1 MCNLNALQQ
10 KIFDRTKE
18 GDTIAKFLVDTMQ
31 GETPG
36 VKVNHRLE
44 AAKHLIKFGFRDTD
58 CETTSDR
65 LSRAGGNPAH
75 LHSSRDGASCLSRAG
90 GNPEGQGEDE
100 TPVQSPLSPGERA
113 RVRGEEIAA
122 PVTHLDILNYE
133 IAHLIRHE
141 TAEGHTV
148 VEFLIHIM
156 SGRDRPFTPKKFCI
170 KPADRMAA
178 ARELLRRGF
187 GELGSRRRQSDNND
201 EANAYDTL
209 HTDLAKR
216 MREYSERG
224 TDTVRF
230 LLEVMSDPEPE
241 EEFTIHHR
249 MSAAQELLR
258 RGWDTNYD
266 NIKPEHLQ
274 DYWQDKES
282 PRLSIGQKK
291 TQAGLSTS
299 IDDYDNYDDTDYEA
313 IAKEIREE
321 EDRDVN
327 SKPLRFQATVPSSRH
342 SSENRNLEDRQA
354 ASPATKLPLPQGEGW
369 GEGNAVSQKTPS
381 PSTGEGW
388 DGGEESHESLTSK
401 SDKTPSTLTL
411 PKSLPQSESE
421 NEPADRNS
429 IIKEFR
435 EAMDKGDERA
445 ALRAEAKYRR
455 IDVKPE
461 KNIYDYGPNDPDPT
475 VDYYFEPLTSRRT
488 GKVRRRRQTRA
499 RPDRRRNRGLLKHA
513 PPRGKSDPLAQLTE
527 AAAAHNTPILPNPL
541 AGKRK
546 NPTIRSP

>member
-1 MCNLNALQQ
+1 MCIPTKLQQ
-10 KIFDRTKE
+10 NIISFTKDGE
-18 GDTIAKFLVDTMQ
+18 RIARFLTETMQ

-44 AAKHLIKFGFRDTD
+44 AAKHLIRYGFPDTE

-65 LSRAGGNPAH
+65 LSRAGGNP
-75 LHSSRDGASCLSRAG
+75 
-90 GNPEGQGEDE
+90 EGQGEGTK
-100 TPVQSPLSPGERA
+100 TPSPSMAEGWDGREDSSSS
-113 RVRGEEIAA
+113 ISA
-122 PVTHLDILNYE
+122 PVTHLDILNYQ

-141 TAEGHTV
+141 TAEGHTIV
-148 VEFLIHIM
+148 NFLVDTM
-156 SGRDRPFTPKKFCI
+156 TGKDRPFTPKKFRI

-187 GELGSRRRQSDNND
+187 GDLGPRRKPSDATD
-201 EANAYDTL
+201 EANAYDSL
-209 HTDLAKR
+209 HTDLARR

-230 LLEVMSDPEPE
+230 LLEVMSDPNPE

-266 NIKPEHLQ
+266 QIKPDHLT

-282 PRLSIGQKK
+282 TRLSIGQKK

-321 EDRDVN
+321 EDRDDN
-327 SKPLRFQATVPSSRH
+327 SKPLRFQETVPSSRH
-342 SSENRNLEDRQA
+342 SSESRNLEDRQA
-354 ASPATKLPLPQGEGW
+354 ATPVTKLPLPQGEGW
-369 GEGNAVSQKTPS
+369 GEGNAGSQKTPS

-401 SDKTPSTLTL
+401 SDNTPSTPTL
-411 PKSLPQSESE
+411 PKSLPLTKSE
-421 NEPADRNS
+421 NEFTTDRKA

-435 EAMDKGDERA
+435 EAMDRGAERA

-475 VDYYFEPLTSRRT
+475 VDYYFEPLSPEEQ
-488 GKVRRRRQTRA
+488 GKFDKE
-499 RPDRRRNRGLLKHA
+499 DRREHGLTEDEIADFSGTPTQKA
-513 PPRGKSDPLAQLTE
+513 KSGTLEQLAQ
-527 AAAAHNTPILPNPL
+527 AAAAHNTPIHPNPL
-541 AGKRK
+541 APKRI

>member
-65 LSRAGGNPAH
+65 LSRAGGNPVEEEQ
-75 LHSSRDGASCLSRAG
+75 G
-90 GNPEGQGEDE
+90 GDE
-100 TPVQSPLSPGERA
+100 TSVQSLLSLGERA
-113 RVRGEEIAA
+113 GVRGEEIAA
-122 PVTHLDILNYE
+122 PVTHLDIINYE

-148 VEFLIHIM
+148 VEFLIHTM

-187 GELGSRRRQSDNND
+187 GELGSRRKQSDSTD

-209 HTDLAKR
+209 HTDLARR

-230 LLEVMSDPEPE
+230 LLEVMSDPDPE
-241 EEFTIHHR
+241 LEFTIHHR

-258 RGWDTNYD
+258 RGWDTNHD
-266 NIKPEHLQ
+266 NIKPKHLQ

-299 IDDYDNYDDTDYEA
+299 IDDYDQYDDVDYEA
-313 IAKEIREE
+313 IAQEIREE
-321 EDRDVN
+321 EDRDDN
-327 SKPLRFQATVPSSRH
+327 SKPLRFQETVPSSRH
-342 SSENRNLEDRQA
+342 SSESRNLEDRQA
-354 ASPATKLPLPQGEGW
+354 ASPSTKLPLPQGEGW
-369 GEGNAVSQKTPS
+369 GEGKETNA
-381 PSTGEGW
+381 PST
-388 DGGEESHESLTSK
+388 
-401 SDKTPSTLTL
+401 PTL
-411 PKSLPQSESE
+411 PKSQSLNKSE
-421 NEPADRNS
+421 DEPTDRKA
-429 IIKEFR
+429 IIKEFK
-435 EAMDKGDERA
+435 EAMDRGDERA

-461 KNIYDYGPNDPDPT
+461 KNIYDYSPSDPDPT
-475 VDYYFEPLTSRRT
+475 VDYYFEPLSPEEQA
-488 GKVRRRRQTRA
+488 KFDEE
-499 RPDRRRNRGLLKHA
+499 DRREHGLTDEEIA
-513 PPRGKSDPLAQLTE
+513 DFSSMPAPRGMSDPLVQLAE
-527 AAAAHNTPILPNPL
+527 AAAAHNTPILSNPL
-541 AGKRK
+541 AGRHKK
-546 NPTIRSP
+546 PTIRSP

>member
-1 MCNLNALQQ
+1 MCIPTKLQQ
-10 KIFDRTKE
+10 NIINFTKDGE
-18 GDTIAKFLVDTMQ
+18 RIARFLTETMQ

-44 AAKHLIKFGFRDTD
+44 AAKHLIKYGFPNAD
-58 CETTSDR
+58 CHNNPSLPQDEGTKAPSPSMGEGWDGGEVSVCSEPVELPTS
-65 LSRAGGNPAH
+65 
-75 LHSSRDGASCLSRAG
+75 
-90 GNPEGQGEDE
+90 
-100 TPVQSPLSPGERA
+100 SPS
-113 RVRGEEIAA
+113 VST
-122 PVTHLDILNYE
+122 PVTHLDIINYQ

-141 TAEGHTV
+141 TAEGHTL

-156 SGRDRPFTPKKFCI
+156 TGRNRPFTPKKFCI
-170 KPADRMAA
+170 KPADRLAA

-187 GELGSRRRQSDNND
+187 GDLGPRRKPSDATD
-201 EANAYDTL
+201 EANDYDTL

-230 LLEVMSDPEPE
+230 LLEVMSDPNPE

-266 NIKPEHLQ
+266 NIKPEHLK

-291 TQAGLSTS
+291 TQAGLSTT

-313 IAKEIREE
+313 IAQEIREQ
-321 EDRDVN
+321 EDRDDN
-327 SKPLRFQATVPSSRH
+327 SKPLRFQETVPSSRH
-342 SSENRNLEDRQA
+342 PSESRNPEDRQA
-354 ASPATKLPLPQGEGW
+354 ATPAAKLPLPQGEGS
-369 GEGNAVSQKTPS
+369 GEGSNES
-381 PSTGEGW
+381 PS
-388 DGGEESHESLTSK
+388 SSK
-401 SDKTPSTLTL
+401 STPA
-411 PKSLPQSESE
+411 Q
-421 NEPADRNS
+421 
-429 IIKEFR
+429 
-435 EAMDKGDERA
+435 
-445 ALRAEAKYRR
+445 AKYRR

-475 VDYYFEPLTSRRT
+475 VDYYFEPLNPEEQA
-488 GKVRRRRQTRA
+488 KFDQE
-499 RPDRRRNRGLLKHA
+499 DRREHGLTEEEIADFSGTPTQKA
-513 PPRGKSDPLAQLTE
+513 KSDTLEQLAQ
-527 AAAAHNTPILPNPL
+527 AAAAHNTPIHLNPL
-541 AGKRK
+541 AAKRI

>member
-1 MCNLNALQQ
+1 MCIPTKLQQ
-10 KIFDRTKE
+10 NIIDRTRE
-18 GDTIAKFLVDTMQ
+18 GDSIVAFLVDTMQ
-31 GETPG
+31 GRHTDA
-36 VKVNHRLE
+36 KFCHRLE
-44 AAKHLIKFGFRDTD
+44 AAKHLIKYGFPDAD

-65 LSRAGGNPAH
+65 LSRAGGNPEEQ
-75 LHSSRDGASCLSRAG
+75 G
-90 GNPEGQGEDE
+90 GDE

-122 PVTHLDILNYE
+122 PVTHLDILNYQ

-148 VEFLIHIM
+148 VNFLVDIM
-156 SGRDRPFTPKKFCI
+156 TGRDRPFTPKKFCI

-187 GELGSRRRQSDNND
+187 GDLGPRRKQSDTTD

-224 TDTVRF
+224 ADTIRF
-230 LLEVMSDPEPE
+230 LLEVMSDPDPDQEL
-241 EEFTIHHR
+241 TIHHR

-266 NIKPEHLQ
+266 NIKPQHLQ
-274 DYWQDKES
+274 DYWRDKES

-313 IAKEIREE
+313 IAKDMREE
-321 EDRDVN
+321 EDRE
-327 SKPLRFQATVPSSRH
+327 A
-342 SSENRNLEDRQA
+342 A
-354 ASPATKLPLPQGEGW
+354 ASKSLHPRYGKIRTGVTEPVSKSLPQSESGDTATSKLPLPQGEGW
-369 GEGNAVSQKTPS
+369 GEGNETNTPS
-381 PSTGEGW
+381 AP
-388 DGGEESHESLTSK
+388 
-401 SDKTPSTLTL
+401 TL
-411 PKSLPQSESE
+411 PKSLPQSKSGD
-421 NEPADRNS
+421 EPTARRA

-435 EAMDKGDERA
+435 EAMDRGDERA

-475 VDYYFEPLTSRRT
+475 IDYYFEPLNPEEQA
-488 GKVRRRRQTRA
+488 KFDEE
-499 RPDRRRNRGLLKHA
+499 DRREHSLTEEEIAGYSSMPA
-513 PPRGKSDPLAQLTE
+513 PRGMSDPLVQLAE
-527 AAAAHNTPILPNPL
+527 AAEAHNTPILPNPL
-541 AGKRK
+541 AGKHK

>member
-1 MCNLNALQQ
+1 MCIPTKLQQ
-10 KIFDRTKE
+10 NIIDRTRE
-18 GDTIAKFLVDTMQ
+18 GDSIAAFLADTMQ
-31 GETPG
+31 GRHTDA
-36 VKVNHRLE
+36 KFCHRLE
-44 AAKHLIKFGFRDTD
+44 AAKHLIKYGFTDTD
-58 CETTSDR
+58 RETTSDR
-65 LSRAGGNPAH
+65 LSRAGGNPVEEQQ
-75 LHSSRDGASCLSRAG
+75 G
-90 GNPEGQGEDE
+90 GDE
-100 TPVQSPLSPGERA
+100 TPVQSPLSPGERV
-113 RVRGEEIAA
+113 RVRGTENTPSPSTGEGWDGSDNPPQ
-122 PVTHLDILNYE
+122 PVTHLDILNYQ

-141 TAEGHTV
+141 SADGHTIV
-148 VEFLIHIM
+148 NFLVDIM
-156 SGRDRPFTPKKFCI
+156 TGKDRPFTPKKFRI

-187 GELGSRRRQSDNND
+187 GDLGSRRRLSDITD
-201 EANAYDTL
+201 DANAYDTL

-230 LLEVMSDPEPE
+230 LLEVMSDPDPDL
-241 EEFTIHHR
+241 EFTIHHR

-266 NIKPEHLQ
+266 NIKPKHLQ
-274 DYWQDKES
+274 AYWRDKES
-282 PRLSIGQKK
+282 SRLSIGQKK

-299 IDDYDNYDDTDYEA
+299 IDDYDNNDDTDYEA
-313 IAKEIREE
+313 IAKEMREE
-321 EDRDVN
+321 EDRDDN
-327 SKPLRFQATVPSSRH
+327 SKPLRFQETVPSSRH
-342 SSENRNLEDRQA
+342 SSESRNPEDRQA
-354 ASPATKLPLPQGEGW
+354 ASPSTKLPLPQGEGW
-369 GEGNAVSQKTPS
+369 GEGNAGSQKTPS

-401 SDKTPSTLTL
+401 SDKTPSTPTL
-411 PKSLPQSESE
+411 PKSLSLSKSED
-421 NEPADRNS
+421 EPTDRKS

-475 VDYYFEPLTSRRT
+475 IDYYFEPLNPEEQA
-488 GKVRRRRQTRA
+488 KFDKE
-499 RPDRRRNRGLLKHA
+499 DRREHGLTEEEIA
-513 PPRGKSDPLAQLTE
+513 DYSSMPAPRGMSDPLVQLAE
-527 AAAAHNTPILPNPL
+527 AAEAHNTPILPNPL
-541 AGKRK
+541 AGKHK